1 MIALPPRGILG
12 GPANR
17 NEGPMSVT
25 TTYTVSGMTC
35 GHCANSVT
43 EELTAVDGVTG
54 VDVQLASGE
63 VTVTSTR
70 ELTRDEV
77 GAAVTEAGYELV
89 G

>member
-1 MIALPPRGILG
+1 
-12 GPANR
+12 
-17 NEGPMSVT
+17 MSVT